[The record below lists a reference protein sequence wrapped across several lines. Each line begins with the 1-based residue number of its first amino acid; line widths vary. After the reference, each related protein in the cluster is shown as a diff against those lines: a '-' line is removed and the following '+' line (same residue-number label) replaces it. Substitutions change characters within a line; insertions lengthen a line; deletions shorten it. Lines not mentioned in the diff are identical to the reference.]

1 MNKKKWPWPF
11 NKLQA
16 KPNPVS
22 PPRKLQGFVTVQGP
36 TSGPYLISSSDQPQI
51 SETRIRGR
59 LETAKLIEASVN
71 PATAVKVSV
80 GTVSGVK
87 YPDDFNDFQDY
98 FDAYNYI
105 PYVARAVNIKQF
117 MIWQMGYGLESEDD
131 ASKQAITDLLTNL
144 QADTVFRDG
153 ALFALVSG
161 NMYWQKLKDQSF
173 KPLNPSKMGLKLD
186 SDQQITEYHYEPSFG
201 KVDHIKPADI
211 LHLKFNAEPWALFG
225 VSCLRCVLPTIKALL
240 FMEEKLP
247 WIARR
252 RADPM
257 LHIQIGG
264 KDNPVDKDTY
274 DRVKNG
280 VINRKPGEDIFN
292 DGTIEQIQE
301 VYQSASVGGRQTVEP
316 ILAHFTRNLVAGLG
330 VPEPALGFGGTTTM
344 ATAEYQ
350 ERILEAEV
358 RAYQRVLKRF
368 HEANIFSLVQT
379 GKPVKMVWRPMKEE
393 DKTSLSTKLQGE
405 IEHGVV
411 SPVWARKILGY
422 PDEAGKGT
430 VMSVQLVPSMASQNL
445 SEERQKR
452 LEAYEKISKA
462 LDKESSHS

>member
-1 MNKKKWPWPF
+1 MTKKKLPWPF

-16 KPNPVS
+16 KPKPVP

-36 TSGPYLISSSDQPQI
+36 ASGPYLISSSDQPQV

-59 LETAKLIEASVN
+59 LESAKLIEASVN
-71 PATAVKVSV
+71 PATAVKVGVS
-80 GTVSGVK
+80 TVSGVK

-105 PYVARAVNIKQF
+105 PYVARAINIKQF
-117 MIWQMGYGLESEDD
+117 MIWQMGYDLESEDD

-144 QADTVFRDG
+144 QADTVIRDG

-161 NMYWQKLKDQSF
+161 NMYWQRREDQSF

-186 SDQQITEYHYEPSFG
+186 SDQQITEYHYEPTFG
-201 KVDHIKPADI
+201 KVDRIKPNEI

-257 LHIQIGG
+257 LHIQIGS
-264 KDNPVDKDTY
+264 KDNIVDKDTY

-316 ILAHFTRNLVAGLG
+316 ILNHFTRNLVAGLG

-411 SPVWARKILGY
+411 SPSWARKTLGY

-430 VMSVQLVPSMASQNL
+430 VMSVQLVPSMLSEKL

-452 LEAYEKISKA
+452 LETYEKLSKV
-462 LDKESSHS
+462 LDKETTAS